1 MRTIIDS
8 TDSFMTVALLII
20 TLNVLVHLHKKRLRH
35 GRQQS
40 SFFTHNSGLVSPKT
54 TLDSDLV
61 TTTKSQPS
69 LGTNPYTR
77 RRVLRARVTRRSKR
91 NAWPWKN
98 SWSKENQTKEKEEAR
113 ATSNQED
120 SDCETFGYKSNLIG
134 PDLPYIFP
142 LHRLQFWADH
152 IRYTT
157 KSVFTYQSRA
167 ISPYDIRLLDTKL
180 GVPYVSPPGSL
191 YYQIPNCRFGLDCRS
206 NWYSYRWY
214 HARHDT
220 RRIEAVRKAAREYH
234 TLKKAGC
241 LEKGH
246 ALGRANCCESPIG
259 KSWERTKKRCDR
271 LYQHVE
277 GSEAARTASTFRTGN
292 NKVLFYESTTALQ
305 CAMCIEQYPAKK
317 HPNWESM
324 SRTFDQ
330 LFGFPYEDIWNKNP
344 EDVKDMILFTCE
356 SF

>member
-1 MRTIIDS
+1 MRTTDY
-8 TDSFMTVALLII
+8 TDSILSFMMIALLVIA
-20 TLNVLVHLHKKRLRH
+20 LNVLADVLKERLR
-35 GRQQS
+35 RQQTNPS
-40 SFFTHNSGLVSPKT
+40 TPKT
-54 TLDSDLV
+54 LLASGVYSDSGESAS
-61 TTTKSQPS
+61 TKSQSS
-69 LGTNPYTR
+69 LGTSSYTR

-98 SWSKENQTKEKEEAR
+98 LWSKENRTKEKEEAC

-277 GSEAARTASTFRTGN
+277 DSEAARTASTFRTGN

-324 SRTFDQ
+324 SRTFDE